1 MSSRRSLGPP
11 LAGWHGGFFLRD
23 THDYFRLYPRGRLQ
37 LDFNSF
43 FGTGVNEIAAADDG
57 NSLKS
62 RLFVRRARFELAGEF
77 LKRVTFHISIE
88 AGGQPL
94 TNANGRI
101 ETAAGPPGKSPT
113 ADSARWAAIQ
123 SAGPTALLADN
134 WINYSICPC
143 LNFMVGQYDV
153 PFGIENRTPDT
164 ITPFMEANIAIRG
177 FAVPSKKDVGL
188 TMWGEIGERNINYEV
203 GVFGGD
209 GQNRA
214 QIDNAVDV
222 IGRFFFRPFAKKD
235 SKDLLAN
242 AQIGVSMRHGERDQ
256 AYVGYIYQAITTA
269 QGFALWDPRYRDS
282 RNRLTH
288 IIPSGAQN
296 AIGGELRL
304 PLSIFEIRGEAYYVA
319 NNTREAVEGYQLTNT
334 ERLGRVRGLGW
345 YAQLSAWPL
354 GDAYV
359 NGDPGFMR
367 PTKVDLAKDPGKP
380 KKGLEVLAIVAG
392 VHADYAGA
400 AREGT
405 ADAKTPGG
413 AGDPAKI
420 TILQYGLGANYWYTR
435 HIRSSVNYTIYHT
448 PGSASGDNLAA
459 VPANFQQH
467 HKDAHLLHELG
478 ARFAVAF

>member
-1 MSSRRSLGPP
+1 VSSRRSLGPP
-11 LAGWHGGFFLRD
+11 LAGWHDGFFLRD
-23 THDYFRLYPRGRLQ
+23 SHDYFRLYPRARLQ

-43 FGTGVNEIAAADDG
+43 FGAGVDEIAAADDG

-62 RLFVRRARFELAGEF
+62 RLFVRRARFELAGEL
-77 LKRVTFHISIE
+77 LKRFSFNVSIE

-123 SAGPTALLADN
+123 STGATALLADN

-143 LNFMVGQYDV
+143 LNFMVGQYDA
-153 PFGIENRTPDT
+153 PFGLENRTPDT
-164 ITPFMEANIAIRG
+164 VSSFMESNIAIRG
-177 FAVPSKKDVGL
+177 FAVPSRKEIGL
-188 TMWGEIGERNINYEV
+188 TLWGEIGERNINYEL
-203 GVFGGD
+203 GVFAGD
-209 GQNRA
+209 GQNRP
-214 QIDNAVDV
+214 QIDNAVDF
-222 IGRFFFRPFAKKD
+222 IGRIFVRPFAKKESSD
-235 SKDLLAN
+235 ALAN

-256 AYVGYIYQAITTA
+256 PYVGYIYPAITTA

-282 RNRLTH
+282 KDRLTH
-288 IIPSGAQN
+288 VIPSGAQN

-304 PLSIFEIRGEAYYVA
+304 PLSAFEFRGEAYYVA
-319 NNTREAVEGYQLTNT
+319 NNTREAIEGYQLTT
-334 ERLGRVRGLGW
+334 RERYGRIRGLGW
-345 YAQLSAWPL
+345 YAQISAWPL

-359 NGDPGFMR
+359 NGDPGFIR
-367 PTKVDLAKDPGKP
+367 PVRVDLAKEPSKP
-380 KKGLEVLAIVAG
+380 KKGLEVLATVAG

-400 AREGT
+400 ARGGA
-405 ADAKTPGG
+405 ADANTPGG

-420 TILQYGLGANYWYTR
+420 LILQYGFGVNYWYTR
-435 HIRSSVNYTIYHT
+435 HIRGTVNYVIYHT

-459 VPANFQQH
+459 VPGNFQQH

-478 ARFAVAF
+478 VRFAVAF